1 MIVLQSDTYF
11 ADVLVSQL
19 PADRIL
25 RIFRRKIQQSNQ
37 KLFNKILVPINVKST
52 HWYLGVLQRQESG
65 EYRLLTQNNCMTIRN
80 EQAENNLRTIGK
92 TLSREARKLSE
103 AETPIKHQHRRHSNL
118 FEAQGNSENTT
129 QKGRSRQSKNKFSH
143 CLLTEFTN
151 TQDHEKSE
159 SQRSSQSL
167 DQVNYGTQPEERRES
182 YEDYDWEQ
190 DRTIRYSRND
200 DEINCL

>member
-1 MIVLQSDTYF
+1 MNKPKIIWEQLVKLCLVRRENWAKLKRQLNINIDDT
-11 ADVLVSQL
+11 LTSL
-19 PADRIL
+19 
-25 RIFRRKIQQSNQ
+25 
-37 KLFNKILVPINVKST
+37 KL
-52 HWYLGVLQRQESG
+52 
-65 EYRLLTQNNCMTIRN
+65 
-80 EQAENNLRTIGK
+80 
-92 TLSREARKLSE
+92 
-103 AETPIKHQHRRHSNL
+103 
-118 FEAQGNSENTT
+118 QGNSESTT

-190 DRTIRYSRND
+190 DLTIRYSRND